1 MNYSVNT
8 LTQVADCNVLLA
20 LATKEKADLTFKK
33 LSDERMTARFT
44 ETSIELD
51 AALQGVI
58 AEIAATETI
67 INVLPDGPSKEDA
80 MDKKTRLEY
89 KKFVLETRKES
100 YGSVALLEKEMDLAR
115 VNQEINEVDAFIAV
129 IEAKKQEL
137 AG

>member
-1 MNYSVNT
+1 MNYSVHT
-8 LTQVADCNVLLA
+8 LTQVADCNILLS

-33 LSDERMTARFT
+33 LSDERMTTRFT
-44 ETSIELD
+44 ETAIELD
-51 AALQGVI
+51 AALQAVI

-67 INVLPDGPSKEDA
+67 IGVLPDGPTKDDA

-115 VNQEINEVDAFIAV
+115 VNQELNEMDAFIAA
-129 IEAKKQEL
+129 IENKKTEL
-137 AG
+137 EA